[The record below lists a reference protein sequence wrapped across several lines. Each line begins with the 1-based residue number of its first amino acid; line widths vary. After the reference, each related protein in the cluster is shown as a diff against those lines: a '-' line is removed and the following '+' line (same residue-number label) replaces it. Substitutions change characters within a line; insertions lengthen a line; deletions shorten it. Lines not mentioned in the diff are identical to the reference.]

1 MSKVTKIIAY
11 SNKPLDF
18 LKDQNHVTYAN
29 PQFFSKPVIGAEYFW
44 SDKPHIIDAYEKRGV
59 PMFPMIKEGTTG
71 YSEPLPADWREYKWQ
86 KMRSLASKYTEQN
99 VKDKTMAEQTLEE
112 AEKLYGVVEE
122 VEQVV
127 TPADEIVE
135 VGGVTTD
142 GELEQVSEEIV
153 TTDEETTEY

>member
-59 PMFPMIKEGTTG
+59 PMFPMIKEGATG
-71 YSEPLPADWREYKWQ
+71 YSEPLPADWRDYKWQ

-112 AEKLYGVVEE
+112 AEKLYGLVMD
-122 VEQVV
+122 
-127 TPADEIVE
+127 DEDAVE
-135 VGGVTTD
+135 VYGVTTE

-153 TTDEETTEY
+153 TTDEEITES